1 MGCFELFVP
10 SAGGLTPNSSFL
22 LIDKTPWKF
31 QFTQHAGLQE
41 TIITYWCVVYVMGDT
56 GEGYIG
62 KFLKKAD
69 TAMHDGVKKADDLL
83 AEAVDVGTIS
93 AKEASK
99 TGKKLGQQALKENTK
114 IRKKAQKALES
125 GMRSARNVG
134 HDSMT
139 DLALI
144 ERLGELKEKG
154 MITDREFQTAKKK
167 LLDKI

>member
-1 MGCFELFVP
+1 M
-10 SAGGLTPNSSFL
+10 
-22 LIDKTPWKF
+22 
-31 QFTQHAGLQE
+31 
-41 TIITYWCVVYVMGDT
+41 DT
-56 GEGYIG
+56 TNDGYIG

-69 TAMHDGVKKADDLL
+69 VAMHEGVKKADVIL
-83 AEAVDVGTIS
+83 AEAVEVGTIS

-125 GMRSARNVG
+125 GVRSARKVG
-134 HDSMT
+134 HDSMG

-144 ERLGELKEKG
+144 ERLGDLKEKG